1 MHPMHHTEKPAVTTL
16 PLADVIRR
24 RWSSVA
30 LSDATLDQQTIDTLF
45 EAARWAPSCY
55 NDQPWRF
62 VYAEKGDV
70 NRAALES
77 LLMEGNAWAKQAGLL
92 VIGFA
97 RKNLTRNEK
106 PNAFHF
112 YDLGCATGFLVLQ
125 ATAMGL
131 ASHQMAGYAM
141 DKANAALGVPD
152 TYAPG
157 AMIAIG
163 HQGESSLLNDAAKQR
178 ETSPRQRNAREAI
191 AFTTWK
197 GKDGI

>member
-1 MHPMHHTEKPAVTTL
+1 MHHTEKPAVTTL

-30 LSDATLDQQTIDTLF
+30 FSDAALDQQMIDTLF

-62 VYAEKGDV
+62 VYAAKGDA
-70 NRAALES
+70 NRAVLES
-77 LLMEGNAWAKQAGLL
+77 LLLEGNAWAKQAGLL

-97 RKNLTRNEK
+97 RKTLTRNEK

-112 YDLGCATGFLVLQ
+112 YDLGCAAGFLVLQ

-131 ASHQMAGYAM
+131 ASHQMAGYAT

-163 HQGESSLLNDAAKQR
+163 HQGDSAMLSDAAKQR
-178 ETSPRQRNAREAI
+178 EASARQRNPREAMT
-191 AFTTWK
+191 FRTWPSV
-197 GKDGI
+197 